1 MQVFS
6 GSQNEYLTQL
16 NSQFCGGGG
25 GHIQVYIK
33 RSRAK
38 HLLPF
43 RTILKIYIEPTQFFN
58 LVFPQIHNENNMQIK
73 TKKKLDQGSKMHFRY
88 SAEKTDSK
96 ICTNPRLF
104 SIKKNWG
111 GGWHEPSAFALGHE
125 NPLRSSVRAMQFLY
139 GLMMFAL

>member
-16 NSQFCGGGG
+16 NSQFCGRGGG
-25 GHIQVYIK
+25 AHTVK
-33 RSRAK
+33 RPWAK

-58 LVFPQIHNENNMQIK
+58 LVFPQIHNKNNMQIK

-88 SAEKTDSK
+88 
-96 ICTNPRLF
+96 I
-104 SIKKNWG
+104 
-111 GGWHEPSAFALGHE
+111 
-125 NPLRSSVRAMQFLY
+125 
-139 GLMMFAL
+139 

>member
-25 GHIQVYIK
+25 VHIQVYVK
-33 RSRAK
+33 RSWAK

-58 LVFPQIHNENNMQIK
+58 LVFPQIQNENNMQIK
-73 TKKKLDQGSKMHFRY
+73 TKKKLDLGSKMHFRY

-104 SIKKNWG
+104 SIKKKLG
-111 GGWHEPSAFALGHE
+111 GGAGMNLV
-125 NPLRSSVRAMQFLY
+125 PLHSVMKTH
-139 GLMMFAL
+139 

>member
-58 LVFPQIHNENNMQIK
+58 LVFPQIHNKNNMQIK
-73 TKKKLDQGSKMHFRY
+73 TKKILDQGSKMHFRY

-104 SIKKNWG
+104 SIKKKLG
-111 GGWHEPSAFALGHE
+111 GG
-125 NPLRSSVRAMQFLY
+125 
-139 GLMMFAL
+139 GLA